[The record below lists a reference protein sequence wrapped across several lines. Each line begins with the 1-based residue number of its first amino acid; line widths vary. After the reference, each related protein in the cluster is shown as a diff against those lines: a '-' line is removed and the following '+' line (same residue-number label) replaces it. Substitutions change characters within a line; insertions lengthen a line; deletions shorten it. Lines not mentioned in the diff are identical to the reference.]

1 MGESETQ
8 LPAMKRLLGGASGQF
23 LLVHV
28 DGTLGEPVTSTEAFP
43 TLAAAVQKLQA
54 QRSEPS
60 AARAA
65 MRSELQR

>member
-1 MGESETQ
+1 
-8 LPAMKRLLGGASGQF
+8 
-23 LLVHV
+23 V